1 MKYAMAFFLVSIML
15 FGAQAKPVATFIDHT
30 KVASV
35 PSNTDLAKGPN
46 FTVLMMKRAGTGHV
60 EVHDKE
66 TDTFYILDGAAT
78 FITGGRML
86 DGKVTKPNQRQGS
99 RIQGGQIYQLS
110 KGDVIVIPAGVPHW
124 FKQVPRSITYYVVKA
139 VKP

>member
-1 MKYAMAFFLVSIML
+1 MKYVMALLISVQFLA
-15 FGAQAKPVATFIDHT
+15 AQVKPAATFVDHT
-30 KVASV
+30 KVAAA
-35 PSNTDLAKGPN
+35 PSNTDLAKGSN
-46 FTVLMMKRAGTGHV
+46 FTVLMMKRAGSGHV

-86 DGKVTKPNQRQGS
+86 DGKITKPNQHQGS
-99 RIQGGQIYQLS
+99 RIQGGQTYQLS

-124 FKQVPRSITYYVVKA
+124 FKQVPKSITYYVVKA